1 MDRRD
6 NDQRYRKSRAEIL
19 HDRRRRRKRTC
30 LIELLIALFFIIA
43 IVAVAGIFVW
53 KKYGPSKVKADLNEY
68 YGVDAA
74 DQSAI
79 IVNNEILKQKG
90 IVSDGQFYLPYE
102 AVRQEIDGGFYWNA
116 AEGTL
121 RYTLPLDLVEVPAES
136 KEYTNAGAT
145 ESKDYV
151 IVKNIGDQAYIAV
164 DFIQEFANVAVKTY
178 DNPDRVVLFDDW
190 GEVKTVKVKKD
201 TQVRWLAGVKSD
213 ILTEVKKGDRVYF
226 IEEEGDWKKI
236 RTEDGVI
243 GYIKNSALKSVKTET
258 VTSSSQYPEYTSMTK
273 DYKINLVW
281 HQVTNETANEML
293 SEAIAPTQGLTTIS
307 PTWFTVADTA
317 GNLNSIASTS
327 YVDTAHA
334 ANLEVWALVRDFD
347 GGIDSPE
354 ETYQLLSS
362 SASRKTLIDNLM
374 MQVQQYNIDGINVD
388 FEKVSE
394 ECGEHFI
401 EFIRELSIECR
412 KNQKVLSVDNY
423 VPMGFNSHYEL
434 EEQGKVAD
442 YVIIMGYDEH
452 YAGSLESGS
461 VASIDYVENGISQA
475 TKDVAAEK
483 VINAVPFYTRLWE
496 EVPKTEQELAEQ
508 AGTEQAQYAMNVTS
522 EALGMQ
528 EAEERV
534 AQAGATVTW
543 DEETQQ
549 NYAQWESDGVTY
561 KVWLEDSSS
570 IEAKLKLMK
579 KYKLGG
585 VAAWKLGFEKPEIW
599 SVIEKYTK

>member
-1 MDRRD
+1 MDRRE
-6 NDQRYRKSRAEIL
+6 NEERYRAIRAKRL
-19 HDRRRRRKRTC
+19 QDRRRRRQRTC
-30 LIELLIALFFIIA
+30 LIELLLLLFFIIV
-43 IVAVAGIFVW
+43 IVSAAGVFVW

-68 YGVDAA
+68 YGVTAA
-74 DQSAI
+74 KEVAI
-79 IVNNEILKQKG
+79 IMNNEILEQKG

-102 AVRQEIDGGFYWNA
+102 AVHQKIDGGFYWNE

-136 KEYTNAGAT
+136 KGYMKAGQA

-151 IVKNIGDQAYIAV
+151 IVQKMEDQIYIAL
-164 DFIQEFANVAVKTY
+164 DFIQEYANVAARTY
-178 DNPDRVVLFDDW
+178 EQPNRVVLFDDW
-190 GEVKTVKVKKD
+190 GKVKTAKVKKD

-213 ILTEVKKGDRVYF
+213 ILTEVSKGDRVYF
-226 IEEEGDWKKI
+226 IEEEGDWKKV
-236 RTEDGVI
+236 RTEDGMI
-243 GYIKNSALKSVKTET
+243 GYIKNSALKEVKTET
-258 VTSSSQYPEYTSMTK
+258 IISSSDQPEYTSMTK
-273 DYKINLVW
+273 DYKINLAW
-281 HQVTNETANEML
+281 HQVTNEMANETI
-293 SEAIAPTQGLTTIS
+293 SEMIAPARGLTTIS

-362 SASRKTLIDNLM
+362 SVSRKNLIDNLM

-388 FEKVSE
+388 FEKVSA

-401 EFIRELSIECR
+401 EFIRELSVECR

-434 EEQGKVAD
+434 KEQGKVAD

-452 YAGSLESGS
+452 YAGSWESGS
-461 VASIDYVENGISQA
+461 VASAGYVEHGIQQA
-475 TKDVAAEK
+475 TKDVQAKK
-483 VINAVPFYTRLWE
+483 VINAVPFYTRVWA

-508 AGTEQAQYAMNVTS
+508 AGTEQAQYKMNVTS

-534 AQAGATVTW
+534 AQAGAAVVW
-543 DEETQQ
+543 DDKEQQ
-549 NYAQWESDGVTY
+549 NYAEWQSEGVTY

-570 IEAKLKLMK
+570 IEAKLKLMEQ
-579 KYKLGG
+579 YKLGG
-585 VAAWKLGFEKPEIW
+585 VASWKLGFEKPEIW
-599 SVIEKYTK
+599 SIIEKYIK

>member
-1 MDRRD
+1 MDRRE
-6 NDQRYRKSRAEIL
+6 NEERYRAIRAKRL
-19 HDRRRRRKRTC
+19 QDRRRRRQRTC
-30 LIELLIALFFIIA
+30 LIELLLLLFFIIV
-43 IVAVAGIFVW
+43 IVSAAGVFVW

-68 YGVDAA
+68 YGVTAA
-74 DQSAI
+74 KEAVI
-79 IVNNEILKQKG
+79 IMNNEILEQKG

-102 AVRQEIDGGFYWNA
+102 AVHQKIDGGFYWNE

-136 KEYTNAGAT
+136 KGYMKAGQA

-151 IVKNIGDQAYIAV
+151 IVQKMEDQIYIAL
-164 DFIQEFANVAVKTY
+164 DFIQEYANVAARTY
-178 DNPDRVVLFDDW
+178 EQPNRVVLFDDW
-190 GEVKTVKVKKD
+190 GKVKTAKVKKD

-213 ILTEVKKGDRVYF
+213 ILTEVSKGDRVYF
-226 IEEEGDWKKI
+226 IEEEGDWKKV
-236 RTEDGVI
+236 RTEDGMI
-243 GYIKNSALKSVKTET
+243 GYIKNNALKEVKTET
-258 VTSSSQYPEYTSMTK
+258 IISSSDQPEYTSMTK
-273 DYKINLVW
+273 DYKINLAW
-281 HQVTNETANEML
+281 HQVTNEMANETI
-293 SEAIAPTQGLTTIS
+293 SEMIAPARGLTTIS

-362 SASRKTLIDNLM
+362 SVSRKNLIDNLM

-388 FEKVSE
+388 FEKVSA

-401 EFIRELSIECR
+401 EFIRELSVECR

-434 EEQGKVAD
+434 KEQGKVAD

-452 YAGSLESGS
+452 YAGSWESGS
-461 VASIDYVENGISQA
+461 VASAGYVEHGIQQA
-475 TKDVAAEK
+475 TKDVQAKK
-483 VINAVPFYTRLWE
+483 VINAVPFYTRVWA

-508 AGTEQAQYAMNVTS
+508 AGTEQAQYKMNVTS

-534 AQAGATVTW
+534 AQAGAAVVW
-543 DEETQQ
+543 DDKAQQ
-549 NYAQWESDGVTY
+549 NYAEWQSEGVTY

-570 IEAKLKLMK
+570 IEAKLKLMEQ
-579 KYKLGG
+579 YKLGG
-585 VAAWKLGFEKPEIW
+585 VASWKLGFEKPEIW
-599 SVIEKYTK
+599 SIIEKYIK

>member
-19 HDRRRRRKRTC
+19 QDRRRRRKRTC

-534 AQAGATVTW
+534 AQAGAAVTW

>member
-1 MDRRD
+1 MDRRE
-6 NDQRYRKSRAEIL
+6 NDQRYGKSRVERL
-19 HDRRRRRKRTC
+19 HDRRRRRRRTC
-30 LIELLIALFFIIA
+30 LIELLSVLFFIIV
-43 IVAVAGIFVW
+43 IVAVAGVFIW
-53 KKYGPSKVKADLNEY
+53 KKYSPSKVKADLNEY
-68 YGVDAA
+68 YGVAIA
-74 DQSAI
+74 EQAAI
-79 IVNNEILKQKG
+79 IMNNEVLKQKG

-102 AVRQEIDGGFYWNA
+102 TVRQEIDGGFYWNA

-121 RYTLPLDLVEVPAES
+121 RYTLPLDLVEVPVES
-136 KEYTNAGAT
+136 KEYTNAGQR

-164 DFIQEFANVAVKTY
+164 DFIQEFAKVAVKTY

-258 VTSSSQYPEYTSMTK
+258 ITSSSKYPEYTSLTK
-273 DYKINLVW
+273 DYKINLAW

-293 SEAIAPTQGLTTIS
+293 SETIASTQGLTTIS
-307 PTWFTVADTA
+307 PTWFTVADTE

-412 KNQKVLSVDNY
+412 KNQKVLSIDNY
-423 VPMGFNSHYEL
+423 VPMEFNSHYEL

-461 VASIDYVENGISQA
+461 VASIDYVENGIRQA
-475 TKDVAAEK
+475 TKDVASEK

-496 EVPKTEQELAEQ
+496 EVPKTEEELAEQ

-585 VAAWKLGFEKPEIW
+585 VAAWKLGFEKNRDL
-599 SVIEKYTK
+599 VRDQKYTK

>member
-1 MDRRD
+1 MDRRE
-6 NDQRYRKSRAEIL
+6 NEERYRAIRAKRL
-19 HDRRRRRKRTC
+19 QDRRRRRQRTC
-30 LIELLIALFFIIA
+30 LIELLLLLFFIIV
-43 IVAVAGIFVW
+43 IVSAAGVFVW

-68 YGVDAA
+68 YGVTAA
-74 DQSAI
+74 KEVAI
-79 IVNNEILKQKG
+79 IMNNEILEQKG

-102 AVRQEIDGGFYWNA
+102 AVHQKIDGGFYWNE

-136 KEYTNAGAT
+136 KGYMKAGQA

-151 IVKNIGDQAYIAV
+151 IVQKMEDQIYIAL
-164 DFIQEFANVAVKTY
+164 DFIQEYANVAARTY
-178 DNPDRVVLFDDW
+178 EQPNRVVLFDDW
-190 GEVKTVKVKKD
+190 GKVKTAKVKKD

-213 ILTEVKKGDRVYF
+213 ILTEVSKGDRVYF
-226 IEEEGDWKKI
+226 IEEEGDWRKV
-236 RTEDGVI
+236 RTEDGMI
-243 GYIKNSALKSVKTET
+243 GYIKNNALKEVKTET
-258 VTSSSQYPEYTSMTK
+258 IISSSDQPEYTSMTK
-273 DYKINLVW
+273 DYKINLAW
-281 HQVTNETANEML
+281 HQVTNEMANETI
-293 SEAIAPTQGLTTIS
+293 SEMIAPARGLTTIS

-362 SASRKTLIDNLM
+362 SVSRKNLIDNLM

-388 FEKVSE
+388 FEKVSA

-401 EFIRELSIECR
+401 EFIRELSVECR

-434 EEQGKVAD
+434 KEQGKVAD

-452 YAGSLESGS
+452 YAGSWESGS
-461 VASIDYVENGISQA
+461 VASAGYVEHGIQQA
-475 TKDVAAEK
+475 TKDVQAKK
-483 VINAVPFYTRLWE
+483 VINAVPFYTRVWA

-508 AGTEQAQYAMNVTS
+508 AGTEQAQYKMNVTS

-534 AQAGATVTW
+534 AQAGAAVVW
-543 DEETQQ
+543 DDKAQQ
-549 NYAQWESDGVTY
+549 NYAEWQSEGVTY

-570 IEAKLKLMK
+570 IEAKLKLMEQ
-579 KYKLGG
+579 YKLGG
-585 VAAWKLGFEKPEIW
+585 VASWKLGFEKPEIW
-599 SVIEKYTK
+599 SIIEKYIK

>member
-19 HDRRRRRKRTC
+19 QDRRRRRKRTC

-226 IEEEGDWKKI
+226 IEEEGDWKKV

-334 ANLEVWALVRDFD
+334 ANMEVWALVRDFD

>member
-19 HDRRRRRKRTC
+19 QDRRRRRKRTC

-164 DFIQEFANVAVKTY
+164 DSIQEFANVAVKTY

-213 ILTEVKKGDRVYF
+213 ILTEVKKGDRVY
-226 IEEEGDWKKI
+226 
-236 RTEDGVI
+236 
-243 GYIKNSALKSVKTET
+243 L
-258 VTSSSQYPEYTSMTK
+258 
-273 DYKINLVW
+273 
-281 HQVTNETANEML
+281 
-293 SEAIAPTQGLTTIS
+293 
-307 PTWFTVADTA
+307 
-317 GNLNSIASTS
+317 
-327 YVDTAHA
+327 
-334 ANLEVWALVRDFD
+334 
-347 GGIDSPE
+347 
-354 ETYQLLSS
+354 
-362 SASRKTLIDNLM
+362 
-374 MQVQQYNIDGINVD
+374 
-388 FEKVSE
+388 
-394 ECGEHFI
+394 
-401 EFIRELSIECR
+401 
-412 KNQKVLSVDNY
+412 
-423 VPMGFNSHYEL
+423 
-434 EEQGKVAD
+434 
-442 YVIIMGYDEH
+442 
-452 YAGSLESGS
+452 
-461 VASIDYVENGISQA
+461 
-475 TKDVAAEK
+475 
-483 VINAVPFYTRLWE
+483 
-496 EVPKTEQELAEQ
+496 
-508 AGTEQAQYAMNVTS
+508 
-522 EALGMQ
+522 
-528 EAEERV
+528 
-534 AQAGATVTW
+534 
-543 DEETQQ
+543 
-549 NYAQWESDGVTY
+549 
-561 KVWLEDSSS
+561 
-570 IEAKLKLMK
+570 
-579 KYKLGG
+579 
-585 VAAWKLGFEKPEIW
+585 
-599 SVIEKYTK
+599 

>member
-1 MDRRD
+1 MDRRE
-6 NDQRYRKSRAEIL
+6 NDRRYRSRAEML
-19 HDRRRRRKRTC
+19 RDRRRRRKRTC
-30 LIELLIALFFIIA
+30 LIELLIVLFFIIVV
-43 IVAVAGIFVW
+43 VAVAGIFVW

-74 DQSAI
+74 EQAAV
-79 IVNNEILKQKG
+79 IVNNTILEQKG

-136 KEYTNAGAT
+136 KEYTNAGQR

-151 IVKNIGDQAYIAV
+151 IVKNIGDQTYIAV
-164 DFIQEFANVAVKTY
+164 DFILEFGNVTAKTY
-178 DNPDRVVLFDDW
+178 KSPNRVVLFDDW
-190 GEVKTVKVKKD
+190 GKVKTTTAKKD
-201 TQVRWLAGVKSD
+201 TQMRWLAGVKSD
-213 ILTEVKKGDRVYF
+213 VLAEVKKGNRVYF
-226 IEEEGDWKKI
+226 IEEEGDWKKV
-236 RTEDGVI
+236 RTEDGII
-243 GYIKNSALKSVKTET
+243 GYIKSSALKSVKTET
-258 VTSSSQYPEYTSMTK
+258 ITSSSKAPEYTSMTK
-273 DYKINLVW
+273 DYKINLAW
-281 HQVTNETANEML
+281 HQVTNEIANETL
-293 SEAIAPTQGLTTIS
+293 SETIASTQGLTTIS
-307 PTWFTVADTA
+307 PTWFTVADTV
-317 GNLNSIASTS
+317 GNLNSIASS
-327 YVDTAHA
+327 AYVDTAHA

-362 SASRKTLIDNLM
+362 SLARKTLIDNLM

-412 KNQKVLSVDNY
+412 RNQKVLSVDNY

-452 YAGSLESGS
+452 YAGSWESGS
-461 VASIDYVENGISQA
+461 VASIDYVENGIRQA
-475 TKDVAAEK
+475 TKDVSAEK

-496 EVPKTEQELAEQ
+496 EVPKTEQELAAQ
-508 AGTEQAQYAMNVTS
+508 AGTEQAQYKMNVTS

-528 EAEERV
+528 EAEACV
-534 AQAGATVTW
+534 AQAGAAVTW

-549 NYAQWESDGVTY
+549 NYAQWESDGATY
-561 KVWLEDSSS
+561 KIWLEDSSS
-570 IEAKLKLMK
+570 IEAKLKLME
-579 KYKLGG
+579 KYQLGG

-599 SVIEKYTK
+599 SVIEKYIK

>member
-1 MDRRD
+1 MDRREHD
-6 NDQRYRKSRAEIL
+6 ENYGAIRAKRL
-19 HDRRRRRKRTC
+19 QNRRRRRQRTC
-30 LIELLIALFFIIA
+30 LIELLLILFFIIV
-43 IVAVAGIFVW
+43 IVSAAGVFVW

-68 YGVDAA
+68 YGVTAA
-74 DQSAI
+74 EEVAI
-79 IVNNEILKQKG
+79 IMNNEVLEQKG

-102 AVRQEIDGGFYWNA
+102 AVRQKIDGGFYWNA

-136 KEYTNAGAT
+136 KDYMKAGQA
-145 ESKDYV
+145 ESEDYV
-151 IVKNIGDQAYIAV
+151 IVKRIGDQAYIAA
-164 DFIQEFANVAVKTY
+164 DFIQEYADVTARTY
-178 DNPDRVVLFDDW
+178 EKPNRMVLFDDW
-190 GEVKTVKVKKD
+190 GEVKTAKVKKD

-213 ILTEVKKGDRVYF
+213 ILTEVRKGDRVYF
-226 IEEEGDWKKI
+226 IEEEGDWKKV
-236 RTEDGVI
+236 RTEDGMI
-243 GYIKNSALKSVKTET
+243 GYIKNSALKEVKTET
-258 VTSSSQYPEYTSMTK
+258 IASSSEQPEYTSMTK
-273 DYKINLVW
+273 DYKINLAW
-281 HQVTNETANEML
+281 HQVTNETANETL
-293 SEAIAPTQGLTTIS
+293 SEMIASAQGLTTIS

-317 GNLNSIASTS
+317 GNLNSIASAS

-362 SASRKTLIDNLM
+362 SASRKNLIDNLM
-374 MQVQQYNIDGINVD
+374 TQAQQYNIDGINVD
-388 FEKVSE
+388 FEKVSA

-401 EFIRELSIECR
+401 EFIRELSVECR

-434 EEQGKVAD
+434 KEQGKVAD

-452 YAGSLESGS
+452 YAGSWESGS
-461 VASIDYVENGISQA
+461 VASAGYVEHGIQQA
-475 TKDVAAEK
+475 TKDVKAEK
-483 VINAVPFYTRLWE
+483 VINAVPFYTRVWA

-508 AGTEQAQYAMNVTS
+508 AGTEQAQYGMNVTS

-528 EAEERV
+528 EAEECV
-534 AQAGATVTW
+534 AQAGVTAVW
-543 DEETQQ
+543 DEKTQQ
-549 NYAQWESDGVTY
+549 NYAEWQSEGVTY

-570 IEAKLKLMK
+570 IEAKLKLMEQ
-579 KYKLGG
+579 YQLGG

-599 SVIEKYTK
+599 SVIEQYTK

>member
-1 MDRRD
+1 MDRRE
-6 NDQRYRKSRAEIL
+6 NDQRYGKSRVERL
-19 HDRRRRRKRTC
+19 HDRRRRRRRTC
-30 LIELLIALFFIIA
+30 LIELLSVLFFIIV
-43 IVAVAGIFVW
+43 IVAVAGVFIW
-53 KKYGPSKVKADLNEY
+53 KKYSPSKVKADLNEY
-68 YGVDAA
+68 YGVAIA
-74 DQSAI
+74 EQAAI
-79 IVNNEILKQKG
+79 IMNNEVLKQKG

-102 AVRQEIDGGFYWNA
+102 TVRQEIDGGFYWNA

-121 RYTLPLDLVEVPAES
+121 RYTLPLDLVEVPVES
-136 KEYTNAGAT
+136 KEYTNAGQR

-164 DFIQEFANVAVKTY
+164 DFIQEFAKVAVKTY

-226 IEEEGDWKKI
+226 IEEEGNWKKI

-258 VTSSSQYPEYTSMTK
+258 ITSSSKYPEYTSLTK
-273 DYKINLVW
+273 DYKINLAW

-293 SEAIAPTQGLTTIS
+293 SETIASTQGLTTIS
-307 PTWFTVADTA
+307 PTWFTVADTE

-412 KNQKVLSVDNY
+412 KNQKVLSIDNY
-423 VPMGFNSHYEL
+423 VPMEFNSHYEL

-461 VASIDYVENGISQA
+461 VASIDYVENGIRQA
-475 TKDVAAEK
+475 TKDVASEK

-496 EVPKTEQELAEQ
+496 EVPKTEEELAEQ

-585 VAAWKLGFEKPEIW
+585 VAAWKLGFEKTEIW

>member
-19 HDRRRRRKRTC
+19 QDRRRRRKRTC

-164 DFIQEFANVAVKTY
+164 DFIREFANVAVKTY

-226 IEEEGDWKKI
+226 IEEEGDWKKV

-534 AQAGATVTW
+534 AQAGAAVTW